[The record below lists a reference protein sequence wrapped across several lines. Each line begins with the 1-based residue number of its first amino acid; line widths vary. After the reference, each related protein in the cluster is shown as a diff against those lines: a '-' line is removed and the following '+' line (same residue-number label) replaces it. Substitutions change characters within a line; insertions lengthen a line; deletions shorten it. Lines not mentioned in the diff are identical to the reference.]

1 MSKYL
6 INVTEVYRVDTI
18 AEAEQLHEE
27 MKKDTKSN
35 LLSFGYK
42 YKCLKQKG
50 DIVEEWYLAT
60 AKKEF
65 NNEKEPEYDVSITY
79 EVWG

>member
-6 INVTEVYRVDTI
+6 INTTEVYRVDTI

-27 MKKDTKSN
+27 MKKEGKYN
-35 LLSFGYK
+35 LLTFGYK
-42 YKCLKQKG
+42 YKCKKEKG
-50 DIVEEWYLAT
+50 DIVEEWYQVT

-65 NNEKEPEYDVSITY
+65 NDEKDPTYDVDIIY
-79 EVWG
+79 NM